1 MDNEDGLYTCMYMLL
16 CTHTVT
22 HNMGTTVALQ
32 HFDQNTTKV
41 YINIY
46 HAQQIVKAI

>member
-1 MDNEDGLYTCMYMLL
+1 MKMDYICICYYAHM
-16 CTHTVT
+16 HTVT

-32 HFDQNTTKV
+32 HFDKNTTKV

-46 HAQQIVKAI
+46 RAQQIVKAI